1 MHFAGKIT
9 AHGIYL
15 PTHLQGFWKANE
27 GQVEVKRVF
36 WVQVLLSLD
45 NPARMVGLRWKDSH
59 TGVLWVLFKK
69 KKKRNTHPSEGSHI
83 GLLGGASIPACIN
96 SAQLLS
102 GWVLPDGNKEE
113 LLSDQEKQ
121 ECSLPPTCPP
131 QISQSLSPH
140 ALMYNTAFIQTWT
153 SKVGGNHHPSYP
165 ILQRPSLFP
174 ENISALLLENCTLGC
189 WGKKYKQKI
198 KGSSKEELHCRGT
211 WERHT
216 MSQHHKNNSFL
227 ASSHRNQSTSQWQTL
242 SPIYNR
248 EAETE
253 QNLIQNPA
261 RW

>member
-1 MHFAGKIT
+1 MRA
-9 AHGIYL
+9 
-15 PTHLQGFWKANE
+15 PTLGCWEVPPSPRASTVLSCLVDGFYQME
-27 GQVEVKRVF
+27 T
-36 WVQVLLSLD
+36 D
-45 NPARMVGLRWKDSH
+45 
-59 TGVLWVLFKK
+59 
-69 KKKRNTHPSEGSHI
+69 
-83 GLLGGASIPACIN
+83 
-96 SAQLLS
+96 
-102 GWVLPDGNKEE
+102 KEE

-121 ECSLPPTCPP
+121 ECSFPPTRPP
-131 QISQSLSPH
+131 QISQFLSPH
-140 ALMYNTAFIQTWT
+140 ALMYDTAFIQTWT

-189 WGKKYKQKI
+189 WGKKHKQKI
-198 KGSSKEELHCRGT
+198 KGSSKEELQYRGT